1 MRSDDSIDDDGMTY
15 IWKMKMCTSD
25 ATTVAKMMALTH
37 S

>member
-15 IWKMKMCTSD
+15 IWKTKMWMSE
-25 ATTVAKMMALTH
+25 ATTVAKTIALTH